1 MLQNSQRLKYLIG
14 SPASLQRDLL
24 KSLSGMAGVRL
35 INLALAF
42 VSSVLLARSL
52 GPASYGAYAFII
64 SVVSSLALFS
74 CIGLPALVTREVAK
88 YEQLNKWGLIRG
100 LLRKG
105 NWFVAGVSSILIL
118 FVSIA
123 YINFSTSSELDRW
136 RLLLIALPMIPAI
149 AYSNL
154 RMAALRGLRKI
165 VLGVIPDMIIRPAV
179 FLVAFLCLV
188 FFDKVTI
195 GAVIILQV
203 VAALVAVTIG
213 FILVRKVYV
222 EKIKIATIEYN
233 NREWASALA
242 PFIGLAGV
250 SFLNVEFI
258 NIFLG
263 LSGTNQDVAIFR
275 TAANIALFVALPL
288 TLIESVISPY
298 ITRLYHAGELGKL
311 QKLVKMVSLFALLAS
326 AVPAAA
332 LLFFGVEV
340 ITLLYGNDYASAYSA
355 LVVIVIGYMLVNFV
369 GLSMQLLYATEF
381 HGSAFRISAYG
392 AIVTVLLCVILIPF
406 FGALGAGIVLGFGK
420 AIRAIFFVIE
430 ARRLLKIQTSL
441 IW

>member
-1 MLQNSQRLKYLIG
+1 M
-14 SPASLQRDLL
+14 
-24 KSLSGMAGVRL
+24 
-35 INLALAF
+35 
-42 VSSVLLARSL
+42 
-52 GPASYGAYAFII
+52 
-64 SVVSSLALFS
+64 
-74 CIGLPALVTREVAK
+74 
-88 YEQLNKWGLIRG
+88 
-100 LLRKG
+100 
-105 NWFVAGVSSILIL
+105 
-118 FVSIA
+118 
-123 YINFSTSSELDRW
+123 
-136 RLLLIALPMIPAI
+136 
-149 AYSNL
+149 
-154 RMAALRGLRKI
+154 
-165 VLGVIPDMIIRPAV
+165 
-179 FLVAFLCLV
+179 
-188 FFDKVTI
+188 
-195 GAVIILQV
+195 
-203 VAALVAVTIG
+203 
-213 FILVRKVYV
+213 
-222 EKIKIATIEYN
+222 
-233 NREWASALA
+233 
-242 PFIGLAGV
+242 AGV

-340 ITLLYGNDYASAYSA
+340 ITLLYGNDYAPAYSA